1 MVSKGGDNMNYKKIL
16 NKVANEYNTTPEEVD
31 AEIRSAIKAAGYNDI
46 SPELFIALISTK
58 VKNEI
63 RK

>member
-1 MVSKGGDNMNYKKIL
+1 MNYKKIL